1 MDKYNC
7 DQLKNIKV
15 PEKWIEN
22 ALNVP
27 NEPQKRPLA
36 PVMFYR
42 FAAGIAACVVIA
54 AAVTLS
60 LMFGINKKVDMT
72 APESEIPSRSNSIID
87 VTSPTSAPDVS
98 SPSKTPPL
106 LSEERAQG
114 AAVVTEPAESGE
126 SESGESGSPTAA
138 QNNKK
143 QSNTKPQTPAKSNSG
158 SNKQAETSTDGA
170 GEKETAEE
178 QTTIDIKS
186 LDPGDWAL
194 GGLPDDQ
201 PKPTRPPASTVSGC
215 RFLTSVDKKVA
226 EGNSYYCKIQ
236 DGSGSVI
243 GSGAAQKCD
252 WGNPDWPIDLKFTA
266 NFVLYYDRNYTV
278 TFYNS
283 RGETVWSGTVYLEQ
297 GKDSYLLY

>member
-60 LMFGINKKVDMT
+60 LMFGINKNVDMT
-72 APESEIPSRSNSIID
+72 APNPNTPSRSDSID
-87 VTSPTSAPDVS
+87 SVTSPTSAPDVS

-106 LSEERAQG
+106 LSGESAQG
-114 AAVVTEPAESGE
+114 ATVVTEPAEAEKSKNGGNGN
-126 SESGESGSPTAA
+126 STAA

-143 QSNTKPQTPAKSNSG
+143 QSKTKSQTPAKSNSG
-158 SNKQAETSTDGA
+158 GNKQAVTSPDDT

-215 RFLTSVDKKVA
+215 RFLTSVDKKAA

-236 DGSGSVI
+236 DESGSVI

-252 WGNPDWPIDLKFTA
+252 WGNPGWPIDLKFTA
-266 NFVLYYDRNYTV
+266 NFVLYYDQNYTV

>member
-27 NEPQKRPLA
+27 NEPTKRPLA
-36 PVMFYR
+36 PVWIYR

-60 LMFGINKKVDMT
+60 LMFGINKNVDMT
-72 APESEIPSRSNSIID
+72 APNPNTPSRSDSIVD

-106 LSEERAQG
+106 LSGESAQG
-114 AAVVTEPAESGE
+114 SAAVTEPAEAGE

-158 SNKQAETSTDGA
+158 GKKQAETSTDAA

-186 LDPGDWAL
+186 LDPGNWAL

-215 RFLTSVDKKVA
+215 RFLTSVDKKAA